1 MKILVPKTSVPL
13 WGKILGFLCMSLASL
28 LFIAINIYVSIA
40 MFVFLNSITWLAI
53 KLAVNSEIWK
63 KSTLEKDSFFKQSNF
78 TLASFS
84 QYSLLAVSSSIIR
97 IVNINSIVQVREIGQ
112 SNRRLVSF
120 RPYDIS
126 EVYKNY
132 PRQGIDLS
140 LNGKNVYYF
149 DLPILEIK
157 SVQPLLNKDVNEL
170 DLSISGSLSNSIFGF
185 RVTTK
190 QDIIYDFDTSFS
202 KEFCDE
208 INSLLS

>member
-1 MKILVPKTSVPL
+1 MKILVPKTSVPI
-13 WGKILGFLCMSLASL
+13 WGIILGFTCMSLASL
-28 LFIAINIYVSIA
+28 LFMAINIYISIA
-40 MFVFLNSITWLAI
+40 MFVFLNGITWLAI
-53 KLAVNSEIWK
+53 KMAINFDKWK
-63 KSTLEKDSFFKQSNF
+63 KSTLEKDPFFKQSNF
-78 TLASFS
+78 TLASYS

-97 IVNINSIVQVREIGQ
+97 IVNINSIVQVRENGQ
-112 SNRRLVSF
+112 SSRRLARF

-170 DLSISGSLSNSIFGF
+170 DLSISGSLSNSIFGI

>member
-1 MKILVPKTSVPL
+1 MKILVPKTSVPI
-13 WGKILGFLCMSLASL
+13 WGIILGFICTSLASL
-28 LFIAINIYVSIA
+28 LFIAINIYISIA
-40 MFVFLNSITWLAI
+40 MFVFLNGITLLLIKMAI
-53 KLAVNSEIWK
+53 NFDKWK
-63 KSTLEKDSFFKQSNF
+63 KSTLEKNPFFIQSNF

-84 QYSLLAVSSSIIR
+84 KYSLLAVSSSIIR

-149 DLPILEIK
+149 DLPVLEIK
-157 SVQPLLNKDVNEL
+157 SVQPLLNKDVDEL
-170 DLSISGSLSNSIFGF
+170 GLLNIGSLSNSVFGF
-185 RVTTK
+185 RVTSK
-190 QDIIYDFDTSFS
+190 QDVIYDFDTSFS